1 VKADNRDVSRLSSFQ
16 RLAVWTTAT
25 TYFLILVGGL
35 VRASG
40 AGLGCPDWPRCF
52 GGWVPPM
59 SAAELPPQFDP
70 SQFNQTL
77 MWTEYVNRLLGVTVG
92 FLIFATAISAWR
104 HHRRDPRILW
114 TTIGAFLLVGF
125 QGWLGG
131 RVVAHELAAW
141 IVTVHMIVA
150 LVIVQMLLYVTV
162 RAFPAHLSTRA
173 PEHPST
179 SAPEHP
185 STSAPEHPSTS
196 APEHLS
202 TRAPEHL
209 STFTIALIVI
219 TLIQIALGTQVR
231 GSLDAALDAGV
242 ARDAALAT
250 VGTLDVLHRDLAFVT
265 LLGAIL
271 LCFWLVMG
279 RGNGL
284 LIRWSWAVLGL
295 AVAQVALGVVMAYV
309 SLLPA
314 AQVLHLTVASLL
326 LGAQTVLLLLSWR
339 GSE

>member
-1 VKADNRDVSRLSSFQ
+1 MNRLSSFQ
-16 RLAVWTTAT
+16 RLALWTTAT

-77 MWTEYVNRLLGVTVG
+77 MWTEYLNRLLGVTVG
-92 FLIFATAISAWR
+92 FLILATAISAWR

-114 TTIGAFLLVGF
+114 TTIGALLLTGF

-162 RAFPAHLSTRA
+162 RAFPPS
-173 PEHPST
+173 HPST
-179 SAPEHP
+179 SAPQ
-185 STSAPEHPSTS
+185 
-196 APEHLS
+196 HLS
-202 TRAPEHL
+202 TL
-209 STFTIALIVI
+209 TSALIAI
-219 TLIQIALGTQVR
+219 TLIQVGLGTQVR
-231 GSLDAALDAGV
+231 GGIDAALDGGV

-250 VGTLDVLHRDLAFVT
+250 VGSIDVLHRDAAFVT
-265 LLGAIL
+265 LVAAIL
-271 LCFWLVMG
+271 LVFWVVAKG
-279 RGNGL
+279 ADAL

-295 AVAQVALGVVMAYV
+295 AATQVAVGVVLAYV

-314 AQVLHLTVASLL
+314 AQVVHLTLASLL
-326 LGAQTVLLLLSWR
+326 LGAETVLLLVSWR
-339 GSE
+339 GSV